1 MKKLMSTVAVAL
13 IALTAVSSASAQRY
27 HGGGPRFRAGIY
39 IGGPVW
45 GGPFYDPFYSPFYPP
60 YYAPPVYVQPAPVV
74 VQRAP
79 ETYVERTTDY
89 WYYCAQ
95 SAAYYPYVKECPAGW
110 MQVVAGGNTPK

>member
-45 GGPFYDPFYSPFYPP
+45 GGPFYDPFYSPFYQP

-79 ETYVERTTDY
+79 ETYVERATDY